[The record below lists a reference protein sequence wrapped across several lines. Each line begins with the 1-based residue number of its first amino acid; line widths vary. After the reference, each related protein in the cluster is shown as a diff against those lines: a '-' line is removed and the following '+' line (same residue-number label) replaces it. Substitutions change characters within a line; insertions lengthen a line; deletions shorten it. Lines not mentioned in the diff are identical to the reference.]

1 MIVRKG
7 FIFDLDGVI
16 TDTAELHYIAWEKT
30 ARKIDIKINPDFNEQ
45 LKGIDRI
52 ESLYRIL
59 EYGDKINQYTETEIE
74 KMAAEKNEY
83 YVELIKNLTHT
94 DLLPGV
100 EDFFKKVRK
109 RKIPSVIASASK
121 NAPFILERLGIR
133 NYFVDIV
140 DPSSV
145 TEGKP
150 NPEIFI
156 KAAKLI
162 DILPEE
168 AVGFED
174 AQSGIDGMKACGIY
188 AIGVTSEKNLKRA
201 DILTQRLDL
210 LDIDRLLSN

>member
-1 MIVRKG
+1 MRKG

-16 TDTAELHYIAWEKT
+16 TDTAELHYIAWKKT
-30 ARKIDIKINPDFNEQ
+30 AQKINIKINPNFNEQ

-59 EYGDKINQYTETEIE
+59 EYGGKINQYTRTEIE
-74 KMAAEKNEY
+74 KMAEEKNEY
-83 YVELIKNLTHT
+83 YVELIKNITHT

-100 EDFFKKVRK
+100 EDFLKKVRK
-109 RKIPSVIASASK
+109 REIPSVIASASK

-168 AVGFED
+168 AIGFED
-174 AQSGIDGMKACGIY
+174 AQSGIDGMKACGMY
-188 AIGVTSEKNLKRA
+188 TIGVTSEKKLKRA
-201 DILTQRLDL
+201 DILTPRLDL
-210 LDIDRLLSN
+210 LDIDQLLSN

>member
-1 MIVRKG
+1 M
-7 FIFDLDGVI
+7 
-16 TDTAELHYIAWEKT
+16 AE
-30 ARKIDIKINPDFNEQ
+30 
-45 LKGIDRI
+45 
-52 ESLYRIL
+52 
-59 EYGDKINQYTETEIE
+59 
-74 KMAAEKNEY
+74 EKNEY
-83 YVELIKNLTHT
+83 YVELIKNITHT

-100 EDFFKKVRK
+100 EDFLKKVRK
-109 RKIPSVIASASK
+109 REIPSVIASASK

-168 AVGFED
+168 AIGFED

-188 AIGVTSEKNLKRA
+188 TIGVTSEKKLKRA
-201 DILTQRLDL
+201 DILTHRLDL
-210 LDIDRLLSN
+210 LDIDQLLSN